1 MYVRVNSRSNVR
13 NGNFREIAILW
24 RSTPR
29 SDLNGYYTLCVVEHT
44 QLQRWRREREKERER
59 KASLGSRLASCS
71 KVSSV
76 KGRTEKEGE
85 SQLQLLLSLVYSFLF
100 VRVWFFRG
108 SSKVPFVYFTADEKR
123 KRGQAKPRKAEQER
137 EASMGAR
144 EAVGEEAVSTTASL
158 AVAHANKQGLFHKV
172 ADVLGKVA
180 NFLGKPASAHAAS
193 VPGQVRSP
201 GGGQTNWAIVA
212 SDLLYMG
219 ATLLGSLF
227 VLRLTLSHLDPN
239 RAAAKQAKQRKKEIK
254 QRLGRSI
261 TTNTYEDVIA
271 CDVINPDHLSVS
283 FDRIG
288 GLQTIKERLFELVIL
303 PLRRPDLFA
312 RGNLLKPVKGVLLY
326 GPPGTGKTMLAK
338 AIAKESNASFINVRA
353 ATLQSKWFGDAQKL
367 VTAVFTLALKLQP
380 SIIFIDEIDS
390 MLGKRHSNEHEA
402 VNNMKTEFMALW
414 DGFTTD
420 EYSQVMVLGATN
432 RPWEV
437 DEAVLRRLPQSFLVG
452 LPDENQRIAI
462 LSKMLEGEVMD
473 ESFYAAQAMKKLGK
487 KTAGYS
493 GSDLKQLCT
502 NAAYYPIRE
511 LLVAERKTPSAI
523 GTIHPRS
530 LTMEDFIQALDHSKP
545 TGAEAMKYMKTKVL
559 ENSYNQLGMY
569 FNQELDEEAN
579 EEEDAAEDGKK
590 QNASQDGEIK
600 AFDPLKM
607 FKNSK

>member
-1 MYVRVNSRSNVR
+1 LCWHIGTNNR
-13 NGNFREIAILW
+13 NE
-24 RSTPR
+24 
-29 SDLNGYYTLCVVEHT
+29 
-44 QLQRWRREREKERER
+44 REREDRRQE
-59 KASLGSRLASCS
+59 SL
-71 KVSSV
+71 
-76 KGRTEKEGE
+76 
-85 SQLQLLLSLVYSFLF
+85 
-100 VRVWFFRG
+100 
-108 SSKVPFVYFTADEKR
+108 
-123 KRGQAKPRKAEQER
+123 
-137 EASMGAR
+137 SMGAR

-158 AVAHANKQGLFHKV
+158 AVAHANKQGLFPKV
-172 ADVLGKVA
+172 VEALGKVGK
-180 NFLGKPASAHAAS
+180 FLGKPPSAHAAA
-193 VPGQVRSP
+193 VPGQ
-201 GGGQTNWAIVA
+201 GGGQMQWGIVVT
-212 SDLLYMG
+212 DLLYMG
-219 ATLLGSLF
+219 ATLLGSLV
-227 VLRLTLSHLDPN
+227 VLKLTLSHLDPN
-239 RAAAKQAKQRKKEIK
+239 KAAAKQAKQRKKEIK

-261 TTNTYEDVIA
+261 TTNTYEDVVA

-511 LLVAERKTPSAI
+511 LLVAERKKPSAI

-545 TGAEAMKYMKTKVL
+545 TGAEAMKYMKTKVM

-569 FNQELDEEAN
+569 FNQGLDQEEEEKEEEEN
-579 EEEDAAEDGKK
+579 EE
-590 QNASQDGEIK
+590 EIK

-607 FKNSK
+607 FKNSNK